1 MSWDCLSVFCKPCE
15 TFPVLAGQHGIGL
28 GCFQSA
34 ALELRASTTRVT
46 RSVSSLL
53 PRSPSLSADGSRLG
67 IDPAVEPSGSKRY
80 SPRMHSVVDQY
91 VTSTTGSTP
100 DSERCSLFSL
110 LKPRELPVKKC
121 NLESLRGFAP
131 PLMLRTQVK
140 GGQIHIQ
147 KRREEEECGLHLL
160 SHESFC
166 REQNRIAATPVL
178 CHAVTLLEFLAC

>member
-1 MSWDCLSVFCKPCE
+1 MSWDYLSVFCKPCE

-100 DSERCSLFSL
+100 DSELFTVLPAEAARVTGEEVQPRKPSRVRSSTDVTYTSEGRTREHARSVAVFVVSL
-110 LKPRELPVKKC
+110 C
-121 NLESLRGFAP
+121 FA
-131 PLMLRTQVK
+131 V
-140 GGQIHIQ
+140 
-147 KRREEEECGLHLL
+147 
-160 SHESFC
+160 
-166 REQNRIAATPVL
+166 
-178 CHAVTLLEFLAC
+178 VTLIP